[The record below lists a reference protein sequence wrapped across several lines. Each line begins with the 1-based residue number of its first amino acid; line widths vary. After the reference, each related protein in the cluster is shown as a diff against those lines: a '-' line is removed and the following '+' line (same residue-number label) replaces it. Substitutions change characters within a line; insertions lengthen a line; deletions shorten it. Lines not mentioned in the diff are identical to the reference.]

1 MAYPLEIAR
10 SQRFSST
17 KRYTVSL
24 LTIRLVFIF
33 CIASLLFFTPS
44 ESNALEPVDKKVSLD
59 ECIAIALE
67 NASTTKKAEN
77 SLRLQGADILRSYGN
92 FLPKIS
98 ASASYIPYS
107 LSRSYTDL
115 TGSANQTKKIKTKS
129 ETIDLTLT
137 TSLNIFNGFRDYA
150 SLQAALKREDAGRFS
165 LSRAKQAIVFDV
177 TQAYYQV
184 LLNQEIL
191 AITRENLLSTKDQL
205 TLTDR
210 QFQIGLKSM
219 IDLYQQQAEAA
230 NSELS
235 VIQAENQLERSR
247 LELLRRLRI
256 DPLTRL
262 TLAPVPKNLFTTLPE
277 NIDINALIAAGLE
290 KRPDLKG
297 AELETRAAKWQ
308 ITQYRGALYP
318 KFDLNFNIS
327 TSGTESLSRSIGGDT
342 IDYSYPPLLDQLE
355 NLTGYSVVLS
365 MNWAIFDGFQ
375 TRYAIEQA
383 KINYLNQRLDYDDLK
398 SDIQIELQQAASE
411 YSAARKSIESA
422 KTNLKAAR
430 AAYEGIKRKY
440 DLGAAGFVE
449 LSTSRAALFSAM
461 SSLSQATYTL
471 ALQKNTLDFATGN
484 VPIY

>member
-1 MAYPLEIAR
+1 MFNAGKDF
-10 SQRFSST
+10 FSH
-17 KRYTVSL
+17 KRYSVL
-24 LTIRLVFIF
+24 PLTIRLFFIF
-33 CIASLLFFTPS
+33 CIAALFFFRPS
-44 ESNALEPVDKKVSLD
+44 QSNALEPVQKKVSLE
-59 ECIAIALE
+59 ECIAVALE
-67 NASTTKKAEN
+67 NASTAKKAEN
-77 SLRLQGADILRSYGN
+77 ALRLQGADILRSYGN

-107 LSRSYTDL
+107 VTRSYTDL
-115 TGSANQTKKIKTKS
+115 TGTGNLSEKIKTKS
-129 ETIDLTLT
+129 ETVDFAIT

-150 SLQAALKREDAGRFS
+150 SLQAALKKEDAAQFS

-191 AITRENLLSTKDQL
+191 AIARENLLSTKDQL
-205 TLTDR
+205 TLTNR

-219 IDLYQQQAEAA
+219 IDLYQQQAEVA

-235 VIQAENQLERSR
+235 VIQAENRLEQST

-262 TLAPVPKNLFTTLPE
+262 SLAPVPKTLFTTLPKK
-277 NIDINALIAAGLE
+277 NDIRSLITEGLE

-297 AELETRAAKWQ
+297 RELETRAAKWQ

-318 KFDLNFNIS
+318 KLDLSFNIS
-327 TSGTESLSRSIGGDT
+327 TGGTESLRRSIGENT
-342 IDYSYPPLLDQLE
+342 VDYSYPPLLDQLE

-411 YSAARKSIESA
+411 YSAASKSIESA
-422 KTNLKAAR
+422 KANLKAAR
-430 AAYEGIKRKY
+430 SAYEGVKKKY

-449 LSTSRAALFSAM
+449 LSTARAALFSAM

-471 ALQKNTLDFATGN
+471 ALQKNALDFATGN
-484 VPIY
+484 SPTY